1 MGIKSIKLDK
11 SHTLSWRY
19 TRHPWQLISVEYN
32 PGVTRLGQSIY
43 VFAKEKEIVFL
54 FTWKAEWPRVR
65 DKKKEILQL
74 LFHSSEG
81 CTGRG
86 SQGGQEPGTPSSSPS
101 DWPASKHFLYLP
113 PAHLPR
119 TGLKAKRHSNWC
131 PDLGC
136 WSCKQP
142 CDNARSYWRN
152 VLDL

>member
-11 SHTLSWRY
+11 SHTLLWRY

-65 DKKKEILQL
+65 DKKKAYSCCFTPQKAALAGGARVAKNLEL
-74 LFHSSEG
+74 L
-81 CTGRG
+81 
-86 SQGGQEPGTPSSSPS
+86 PALPS
-101 DWPASKHFLYLP
+101 DWQASKHFLYLP

-136 WSCKQP
+136 WHCKQP